1 MAKNDKEK
9 VCLITG
15 SSKGIGL
22 AIAKRF
28 DSNGIKVLLNSR
40 HSIGKNLTKEF
51 TNKPEHYKFDVSS
64 SKSIE
69 NGLKKIKKKYKKI
82 DYLICNVGFSSS
94 PKKKQFEIEEWKLI
108 FNRNFFSTLDTIFS
122 FRKIFNKSSERKKII
137 CISSVSGMY
146 VSAAPT
152 TYAVAKSA
160 LNNFVKHASKSL
172 TKENIILN
180 CVAPGNVFFKGGIWD
195 KNFKKNKRYYKKYIS
210 SEVPEKRLA
219 GPEEIAELV
228 NYLCSEKSS
237 FINGSVI
244 TIDGGQ
250 NKSL

>member
-1 MAKNDKEK
+1 
-9 VCLITG
+9 
-15 SSKGIGL
+15 
-22 AIAKRF
+22 
-28 DSNGIKVLLNSR
+28 
-40 HSIGKNLTKEF
+40 
-51 TNKPEHYKFDVSS
+51 
-64 SKSIE
+64 
-69 NGLKKIKKKYKKI
+69 
-82 DYLICNVGFSSS
+82 
-94 PKKKQFEIEEWKLI
+94 
-108 FNRNFFSTLDTIFS
+108 
-122 FRKIFNKSSERKKII
+122 
-137 CISSVSGMY
+137 MY